1 MDEKASRNLRDQLEK
16 LQFSARAYD
25 RILRVARTCADLAGR
40 AGVNEDDILV
50 AVGYRQ
56 LDQGSES
63 FWA

>member
-1 MDEKASRNLRDQLEK
+1 MDEKAAKRLRDQLEK

-25 RILRVARTCADLAGR
+25 RVLRVARTCADLAGR
-40 AGVNEDDILV
+40 AGVNEDDIF
-50 AVGYRQ
+50 AAAGFRQ